1 MEIPTANARHNDQE
15 VNMGGYELEGMLLL
29 QEQQPE
35 ARKPLRPRP
44 EQALKCPRCASTNT
58 KFCYYNNY
66 SLSQPRYFCKGCR
79 RYWTQGGSLRNV
91 PVGGGCRKNKRCSS
105 SSSFSSKMTKTQPP
119 PPPQR
124 DHRDLAFANPPPPP
138 PPPPLSSDLT
148 LAFTHS
154 FLEPMPSLPTSTN
167 HGFVDLMSPAGLSM
181 SMSMSNELYNY
192 GGFAGSSN
200 GNNTNVSGEA
210 VDVPFEGDGSCK
222 HVEGESQ
229 VLLPWHELGVESSVV
244 SAPSWHGLINGSLM
258 AGARV
263 NDMASSALG
272 EYHYAFF

>member
-1 MEIPTANARHNDQE
+1 MEIPTANARHNGQE
-15 VNMGGYELEGMLLL
+15 ANMGGYELEGMLDLL

-35 ARKPLRPRP
+35 ARKLLRPRP

-91 PVGGGCRKNKRCSS
+91 PVGGGCRKNKRCSG

-119 PPPQR
+119 PPPPPQQQ
-124 DHRDLAFANPPPPP
+124 DHHAPLPL
-138 PPPPLSSDLT
+138 LSSDLT

-154 FLEPMPSLPTSTN
+154 FLDPMPSLPTSCTN
-167 HGFVDLMSPAGLSM
+167 HGFVDLMS
-181 SMSMSNELYNY
+181 NELYHY
-192 GGFAGSSN
+192 GGFGSSSSN
-200 GNNTNVSGEA
+200 GNNTNVSGE
-210 VDVPFEGDGSCK
+210 G
-222 HVEGESQ
+222 VEGAERQ
-229 VLLPWHELGVESSVV
+229 VLLPWHELQGVESSVQV
-244 SAPSWHGLINGSLM
+244 SAPPSWHGLINGSLM